1 VDLHST
7 IRVLLVTIALLL
19 GTVAALTAGIVAG
32 IGGSSVAVAV
42 QRGAVTFVGT
52 VSLTLAAMAALGA
65 L

>member
-1 VDLHST
+1 M
-7 IRVLLVTIALLL
+7 TIALLL